1 MNELTEIQNTILQSG
16 NENGTESI
24 ELYPGIELCCLSLT
38 SDNLTIHH
46 PALEHILE
54 INYCRSGRIGWEMGN
69 GNSIYL
75 GQNDFSIH
83 TLKTCADSSITLP
96 NGTYNGLTISIDL
109 NTFTSNP
116 PQILAGT
123 GITGDFLYNKFCKK
137 TPITS
142 IAGNEQSERIFS
154 GFYTKSKELSF
165 PYQRIKVLEL
175 LLYLS
180 ELNVDTESRLTEY
193 QAEQIEV
200 IREIHNQLTV
210 HIGQRFTIEELSKQY
225 LMNPTTL
232 KSIFKSVYGNSIA
245 AHIKEHRMEEAA
257 KLLLSTNLSI
267 AEIAERVGYD
277 SQSRFTAA
285 FKKYSGM
292 LPKDYRNN

>member
-1 MNELTEIQNTILQSG
+1 MFELTEIRNTLMPSSG
-16 NENGTESI
+16 ENRPESI
-24 ELYPGIELCCLSLT
+24 KLYPGIELSYLSLT
-38 SDNLTIHH
+38 LDSLTIHH

-54 INYCRSGRIGWEMGN
+54 INYCRSGRIGWEMEG

-83 TLKTCADSSITLP
+83 TLKTCADSSVTLP
-96 NGTYNGLTISIDL
+96 NGTYDGLTIHIDL

-142 IAGNEQSERIFS
+142 IAGNEESERIFS
-154 GFYTKSKELSF
+154 GFYTKSKELSV

-175 LLYLS
+175 ILYLC
-180 ELNVDTESRLTEY
+180 ELNVAAESQLTEY

-285 FKKYSGM
+285 FKKYSGK